1 MADDVVYIDFADGVK
16 RVVNNTKLYV
26 KFLTK
31 FKNDTKLDE
40 LEAAVAAGD
49 MEKARNAAHTIKG
62 LAANLSLMELYKQSL
77 ALETQ
82 IKGGTADPAQLDTVK
97 TAFAKTLQEIDKVIS
112 ENG

>member
-16 RVVNNTKLYV
+16 RVMNNSKLYV
-26 KFLTK
+26 KLLGK
-31 FKNDTKLDE
+31 FKNDTRLDD
-40 LEAAVAAGD
+40 LEAAIAAND
-49 MEKARNAAHTIKG
+49 MEKARNAAHTVKG

-82 IKGGTADPAQLDTVK
+82 IKGGSADPAQLNTVK
-97 TAFAKTLQEIDKVIS
+97 TAFAKTLQEIDKVMA